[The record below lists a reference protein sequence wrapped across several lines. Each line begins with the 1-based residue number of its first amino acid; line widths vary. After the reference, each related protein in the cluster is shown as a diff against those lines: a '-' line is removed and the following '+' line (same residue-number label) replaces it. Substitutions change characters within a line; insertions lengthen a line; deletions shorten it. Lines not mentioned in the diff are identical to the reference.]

1 MKISKQEEELLNYL
15 EKETVSTSPW
25 ISIDKLALDFEELS
39 EDRLFELL
47 DSLEY
52 KGFIDLNHVSET
64 VIRVGLI
71 KNINKQDLSDT
82 KDKLDKL
89 EKQLEKAVKGEN
101 YDLAAE
107 LHKQINNLKQ
117 Q

>member
-1 MKISKQEEELLNYL
+1 MKISKQEKELLEYL
-15 EKETVSTSPW
+15 ERETIATSPW
-25 ISIDKLALDFEELS
+25 ISIDKLALDFDELS
-39 EDRLFELL
+39 ESRLFELL

-52 KGFIDLNHVSET
+52 KGYIDLDHVSES
-64 VIRVGLI
+64 VIRIGLI
-71 KNINKQDLSDT
+71 KNINKQDLSEN

-89 EKQLEKAVKGEN
+89 EKQLDKAVRGEN
-101 YDLAAE
+101 YELAAE